1 MALKK
6 SLILLPVVVL
16 FCLASCDKY
25 NKLLKSTNYELKLTK
40 AKEYYEK
47 GQYTRSSQLFE
58 ELIPVVKGTDQ
69 AEDVYYYFT
78 WSEFYMGDY
87 ILSQYYFKN
96 YTRTY
101 PMGKHVEECYY
112 MNAYCYFLNS
122 PNYKLDQTYTKNA
135 IKEFQSFVDLYPES
149 KRLDTCNILI
159 DQLRYKL
166 EKKDYEIVKQYFKLS
181 DRKYAIVAAKN
192 YISEYTSSIFNEEM
206 YFVIIDSYYSLALN
220 SVPSKKEERLDGAIE
235 NYVKFLDLYPNSSYL
250 SRAENIYTSSKR
262 LKENLYKHG
271 F

>member
-1 MALKK
+1 LKK
-6 SLILLPVVVL
+6 VLILLSLCGLLSLV
-16 FCLASCDKY
+16 SCDKY
-25 NKLLKSTNYELKLTK
+25 NKLLKSTNYELKLAK

-47 GQYTRSSQLFE
+47 GQFIRSSQLFE

-78 WSEFYMGDY
+78 WSEYHMGDY

-96 YTRTY
+96 YTRQY
-101 PMGKHVEECYY
+101 PTGKHVEECYY
-112 MNAYCYFLNS
+112 MNAHCYFLNS
-122 PNYKLDQTYTKNA
+122 PNYKLDKTYTKNA
-135 IKEFQSFVDLYPES
+135 INEFQSFLDQYPES
-149 KRLDTCNILI
+149 SRLDTCNLLM

-166 EKKDYEIVKQYFKLS
+166 EKKDYEIVKQYYKLG
-181 DRKYAIVAAKN
+181 DWKATIVASKN
-192 YISEYTSSIFNEEM
+192 YVREYPSSAFNEEM
-206 YFVIIDSYYSLALN
+206 YYLIINSYYSLALN

-250 SRAENIYTSSKR
+250 SRAENIYSNSKR